1 MEALNVDSVLK
12 NFNNKVILNDVAFSV
27 EKGSV
32 LGLFGRNGS
41 GKSTMFKCILGLEK
55 PDFIYRKYNG
65 KILKQSDLVKLFSY
79 SSQEVFLPDS
89 FTVKRLMFFFNLEKN
104 AIILN
109 DETVSN
115 NLDLKLK
122 ELSYRQRFYIQLLL
136 VIFSEKP
143 ICILDEPFSG
153 LAPYLIDRI
162 TELIKMNQHKIFLI
176 TDHNYESLFKVA
188 TKKVF
193 LRNGN
198 LTDISNLD
206 IDSIRN
212 MYYL

>member
-115 NLDLKLK
+115 NLDLKVK
-122 ELSYRQRFYIQLLL
+122 ELSYGQRFYIQLLL

-162 TELIKMNQHKIFLI
+162 TELLKMNQHKIFLI
-176 TDHNYESLFKVA
+176 TDHNYEDLFKVA

-198 LTDISNLD
+198 LTDVSNLD

>member
-89 FTVKRLMFFFNLEKN
+89 FTVKRLMIFFNLEKN

-115 NLDLKLK
+115 NLDLKVK
-122 ELSYRQRFYIQLLL
+122 ELSYGQRFYIQLLL

>member
-109 DETVSN
+109 DETVFN
-115 NLDLKLK
+115 NLDLKVK
-122 ELSYRQRFYIQLLL
+122 ELSYGQRFYIQLLL

>member
-89 FTVKRLMFFFNLEKN
+89 FTVKRLMFFFNLEKS

-109 DETVSN
+109 DETVFN
-115 NLDLKLK
+115 NLDLKVK
-122 ELSYRQRFYIQLLL
+122 ELSYGQRFYIQLLL

-143 ICILDEPFSG
+143 MCILDEPFSG

-162 TELIKMNQHKIFLI
+162 SELIKMNQHKIFLI

-198 LTDISNLD
+198 LTDVSNLD